1 MGVRNIP
8 CCPHKDGMSPKT
20 HLFFVFK
27 RVVVKGC
34 KGPFQLIKCLRHG
47 FIIVLFK
54 PFENVQLICFDQFQL
69 TCSLNN
75 KGWMVG
81 FMFYFL

>member
-1 MGVRNIP
+1 M
-8 CCPHKDGMSPKT
+8 
-20 HLFFVFK
+20 
-27 RVVVKGC
+27 VKGC

-69 TCSLNN
+69 TLFAEQQGLDGGIHVLFFVKQGKLVTFFWVLQVFAKFSLS
-75 KGWMVG
+75 
-81 FMFYFL
+81 